1 MFKCS
6 VVLCISIHGYSLNC
20 TFHIVC
26 SVSSFVWNSDFGKG
40 STAIHSRCA
49 GAHLRPLL
57 SFFLQCVSECHLTS
71 DIPIRFIFRI
81 CRRRLSSTTTLTF
94 SSIFV
99 RTLTQTKTY
108 DSFFNAE
115 ESRRQSTLY
124 LNQNHSQI
132 KPSRSKCT
140 RLLGFI

>member
-81 CRRRLSSTTTLTF
+81 CRRRLTSTTTLIF
-94 SSIFV
+94 SSMCV
-99 RTLTQTKTY
+99 RMSPDFGHSDMFYSSNMSKLSVF
-108 DSFFNAE
+108 DHHSHFF
-115 ESRRQSTLY
+115 
-124 LNQNHSQI
+124 
-132 KPSRSKCT
+132 
-140 RLLGFI
+140 FIVCPNVT